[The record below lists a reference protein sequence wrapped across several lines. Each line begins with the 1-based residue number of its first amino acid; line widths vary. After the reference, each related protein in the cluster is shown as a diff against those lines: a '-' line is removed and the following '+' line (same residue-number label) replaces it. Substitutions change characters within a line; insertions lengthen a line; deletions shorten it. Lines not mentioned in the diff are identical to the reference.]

1 MFALYTIDFVLFEA
15 KARTTTAR
23 TTRATLRGALS
34 VAGGLRHHLHVQV
47 HAYAAGMVSW
57 E

>member
-47 HAYAAGMVSW
+47 HAYAAGMVS
-57 E
+57 